1 MQTFRFYSALPAT
14 TNARIDRQNAILR
27 GVTAMQA
34 GVEAIGHGVQADLQT
49 LYSLAAMG
57 NANPKGIRGRF
68 GHPAISE
75 NATGKQVQVAKNFRV
90 EGDNLVHDS
99 HLLQTARKSP
109 VFSQDPVEFLL
120 GLAEDSPS
128 EFGES
133 VVIEADLV
141 WTLDD
146 GTETDAVVPDEDGP
160 LGGYIMA
167 DRPKSA
173 LTPLPVLRPLKFHY
187 VDVVN
192 EGALTHDG
200 LFPASAQM
208 AQMFFAGHS
217 SEFADQIF
225 QTVDAWRERYQI
237 PLSALP
243 EKVEQVVDTYMALR
257 QKERTMRKK
266 YTMEQEPVD
275 AVIDTPVDGSASSP
289 TEQFESD
296 PVDDKMAELDAK
308 ADALANRKRDLS
320 SDTRMQQALAK
331 IEVLEDRVQHMTD
344 LLMQCFDET
353 TAMADEFEAKVIA
366 LQNNYQTLQRNY
378 KRLNGETDVTVK
390 VPTARHQPL
399 EQTQQYAHPT
409 PANGFAMAANLT
421 TQLTERGNEYG
432 VTATDSPA
440 VAAAKQQ
447 VARNRQI
454 GR

>member
-34 GVEAIGHGVQADLQT
+34 GVEAIGHGCQADLQT
-49 LYSLAAMG
+49 LYTLATMG

-90 EGDNLVHDS
+90 EGNNLVHDS

-109 VFSQDPVEFLL
+109 VFTQDPVEFLL
-120 GLAEDSPS
+120 DLAEKTPT

-146 GTETDAVVPDEDGP
+146 GSEVSAYEADNEWPDG
-160 LGGYIMA
+160 
-167 DRPKSA
+167 RPANA
-173 LTPLPVLRPLKFHY
+173 LTPLPVLRPMQFHY
-187 VDVVN
+187 LDVVN

-225 QTVDAWRERYQI
+225 QTVDAWRERYNI

-243 EKVEQVVDTYMALR
+243 EKVEQVVSTYMALR
-257 QKERTMRKK
+257 QKDNRIMRKK

-275 AVIDTPVDGSASSP
+275 AVIDTPVEE
-289 TEQFESD
+289 TEIEETD
-296 PVDDKMAELDAK
+296 PVDDAL
-308 ADALANRKRDLS
+308 ADAEVLAASLTNDDGHELAIS
-320 SDTRMQQALAK
+320 TQLQQAFAQIATLSAQVQRMSSLLVK
-331 IEVLEDRVQHMTD
+331 NLEA
-344 LLMQCFDET
+344 
-353 TAMADEFEAKVIA
+353 TATIH
-366 LQNNYQTLQRNY
+366 RNM
-378 KRLNGETDVTVK
+378 RRMNGEPVVSEQ
-390 VPTARHQPL
+390 VPTSRQNSL
-399 EQTQQYAHPT
+399 EALQQYAHPT
-409 PANGFAMAANLT
+409 PPSSFLMNAGTPVHMS
-421 TQLTERGNEYG
+421 ERGGNDAYG
-432 VTATDSPA
+432 VTPNDTPG
-440 VAAAKQQ
+440 VAAMKQQ
-447 VARNRQI
+447 TARNARL